1 MKAAIEHIDPHELL
15 AKYIA
20 GEATADE
27 KLQVEEWIAADT
39 ANRQYYA
46 HFKQIWEESG
56 NLENENVVDQ
66 DQAWE
71 RFKHR
76 TENVIPLR
84 PRNNRWLKIAA
95 AIVITFGA
103 FLFAKYL
110 LTGKDDAR
118 FATAATKPQQQSVAS
133 VPDKLVAISANKV
146 KNDTLPDGTT
156 ITQNKNSTISYPE
169 NFDGKTRNVSLT
181 GEAFFNVK
189 HDDHKPFI
197 IKVNDV
203 QITVLGTSFNVK
215 SYGGNTEVVV
225 ETGKV
230 SVRRQAQTATL
241 IAGQKLLFTPLR
253 CKVGAVTDRSYRGY
267 FDVKAKLP
275 EKAQIQL
282 DSAGRYMTKHDA
294 VRRP

>member
-15 AKYIA
+15 VKYIA
-20 GEATADE
+20 GEATAEE
-27 KLQVEEWIAADT
+27 KLQMEEWIAAAA
-39 ANRQYYA
+39 ANREYYE
-46 HFKQIWEESG
+46 HFKRIWEESG
-56 NLENENVVDQ
+56 NLENDNAVNE

-71 RFKHR
+71 RFKQR
-76 TENVIPLR
+76 TENVR
-84 PRNNRWLKIAA
+84 PIKRLNGRWLKIAA

-103 FLFAKYL
+103 FLFTKYL
-110 LTGKDDAR
+110 LISKDDAR
-118 FATAATKPQQQSVAS
+118 FATVITKPQPKNAVSA
-133 VPDKLVAISANKV
+133 PEKLVAISANKV

-156 ITQNKNSTISYPE
+156 IIQNKNSTISYPE
-169 NFDGKTRNVSLT
+169 NFGGNTRMVNLK

-189 HDDHKPFI
+189 HNELKPFI

-225 ETGKV
+225 ETGMV
-230 SVRRQAQTATL
+230 SVRRQTQTATV

-253 CKVGAVTDRSYRGY
+253 CKVDSVTDRSYRGY
-267 FDVKAKLP
+267 FDIKAKLP

-282 DSAGRYMTKHDA
+282 DSGRKYKTKYDA
-294 VRRP
+294 VKKQ